1 LVFGHVITHI
11 VLQISIFLAL
21 LGATMDDSAG
31 NLSSSELEQRKGSLL
46 VLAARPVRAIA
57 NCACD

>member
-1 LVFGHVITHI
+1 
-11 VLQISIFLAL
+11 
-21 LGATMDDSAG
+21 MDDSVG
-31 NLSSSELEQRKGSLL
+31 NISSSELEQRKSSLL